1 MAYADLRC
9 IPSHYR
15 LTYLIT
21 FDENS
26 AAIPQL
32 NEWRWLE
39 KQTKASGDLTTRATS
54 DLATAKVEKPVAI
67 CTPEPAAICTHYLD
81 LGVEGGAIVGRTNVV
96 RPCRLRLHCRR
107 GGVKCSVPSLR
118 QPELPETSIAPSA
131 PHCGQFI
138 GQNRGQNHKD
148 EATSSGYAA
157 TRRTDSLASIRTHP
171 WITFAINALFRVCF
185 QVRNRAGG
193 WQPPVIAASARSAE
207 NTGRYVASFG

>member
-1 MAYADLRC
+1 LPPWRSRKSDFEKHGVRRNSISRAIDKLVRVGMLRITAKGRMAYADLRC

-131 PHCGQFI
+131 PHDVSNGFSLPR
-138 GQNRGQNHKD
+138 GPRWASSRGQ
-148 EATSSGYAA
+148 S
-157 TRRTDSLASIRTHP
+157 
-171 WITFAINALFRVCF
+171 
-185 QVRNRAGG
+185 
-193 WQPPVIAASARSAE
+193 
-207 NTGRYVASFG
+207 